1 MNEIKVD
8 KLKDEVV
15 KLNKLID
22 DYEDNYLNMYHEIM
36 NSNSDWIDGN
46 SITFFSEKDL
56 EKQKRELGVDELKN
70 VSNIYQYIA
79 SSYETLANNIK
90 YDLDKKNTI
99 NSEINEYIK
108 KINSIIRDYSN
119 LSTKYVDSSIRI
131 AINNEITK
139 LRKTKSKAKILR
151 NTLEEIFNNIEEIE
165 KNVNS
170 KISQIKIDIITQ
182 NNPERFY

>member
-56 EKQKRELGVDELKN
+56 EKQN
-70 VSNIYQYIA
+70 F
-79 SSYETLANNIK
+79 T
-90 YDLDKKNTI
+90 
-99 NSEINEYIK
+99 
-108 KINSIIRDYSN
+108 
-119 LSTKYVDSSIRI
+119 
-131 AINNEITK
+131 
-139 LRKTKSKAKILR
+139 
-151 NTLEEIFNNIEEIE
+151 
-165 KNVNS
+165 
-170 KISQIKIDIITQ
+170 
-182 NNPERFY
+182 